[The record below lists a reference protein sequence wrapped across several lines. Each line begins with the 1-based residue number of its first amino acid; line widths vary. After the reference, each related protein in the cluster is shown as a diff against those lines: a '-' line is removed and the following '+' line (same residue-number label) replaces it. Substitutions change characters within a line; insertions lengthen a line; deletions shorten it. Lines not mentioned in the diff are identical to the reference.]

1 MLYIEDEHKPLKV
14 VMNARGQVKEVTGNV
29 NCWYRIEKIL
39 YNLQTFIAQGWKP
52 DLRMCRH
59 WNRRDK
65 TFGVKNLSEA
75 KINKATVAIH

>member
-1 MLYIEDEHKPLKV
+1 
-14 VMNARGQVKEVTGNV
+14 MNARGQVKEVTGNV

-39 YNLQTFIAQGWKP
+39 YNLQTFVAQGWKP

-75 KINKATVAIH
+75 KINKAVAKAL